1 MALLFTYSTGG
12 ERGGSPRSV
21 HVCLFCSSDF
31 TWASASWKEQTQEQ
45 QESASSGGAG
55 AGGAGAGGASS
66 RGAGAGGAGAG
77 GASSGGDGAGV
88 AGAGGASSGGAGA
101 RGKGTGGAS
110 FEETGAGGTTVA
122 PPHCHERGEQ
132 ERLDVGACVVTS
144 SDVMTAVASLSFTLD
159 SGASQCFFRDH
170 TTVTPLSAL
179 VPVALA
185 DPTSGSAVARSSTT
199 LPCPAVPSGFPTGLY
214 IPSFSRNLVGVG
226 YLQDRGITITF
237 PAHEGTTIC
246 TDDSTG
252 ALLATFTREPH
263 SGLFVLH
270 TASPQVA
277 ESGQVTSSPQVA
289 VSSQVVVSGQVA
301 VPSLVSLASL
311 CHSLP
316 RLHCRALLALP
327 AACAPLRTPPPF
339 VRPLPPSR
347 LSTWT
352 SGALPLRRDLR
363 GSDGRL
369 RLLQVHHGVSSRE
382 EVRGCLA
389 LVRDTSADKLLAR
402 AIPCVFLGFPVDS
415 TDYAFYHLP
424 LHQFLDSRVSHATPQ
439 HSAARQVASPSPLSS
454 SQSPQKP
461 SAFPRQVTVKSG
473 GVGAGGAATRGTR
486 SGGALLR
493 GAGAGGAGTGGASS
507 GGAGAGG
514 AGAGGAS
521 SRGAGA
527 GGAGAGGA
535 SSGGDGAG
543 VAGAGG
549 ASSGGAG
556 ARGKGTG
563 GASFEETGAGGTT
576 HQQRSPQPPLLQ
588 QPFPPV
594 SGLQALGLPSAPPD
608 HSHSPT
614 AYGPTFPPPDLALT
628 VFSPPQSQPS
638 PPVLPHDS
646 TTRCPPRARPSS
658 HFYDLS
664 TVLFCSSPPH
674 APPVSV
680 LTSPLALSL
689 TVSSHPIIDYYRAA
703 RPVVSR
709 VLASLVTDPRA
720 SPSSVSALTAAVAD
734 FASTHHLDFAT
745 RVVAAPPARP
755 LSAGVSGEWAS
766 QWKAAMDSDLASWRS
781 TRTYVDAV
789 PPPRAN
795 VVDGMW
801 LFKVKRPPG
810 SPPVSKA
817 RYVARGSSQREGV
830 DFFQTFAPTP
840 KMTTPWVLL
849 HVAA

>member
-1 MALLFTYSTGG
+1 NRDSSNGSFSSESLSSSGAL
-12 ERGGSPRSV
+12 
-21 HVCLFCSSDF
+21 
-31 TWASASWKEQTQEQ
+31 
-45 QESASSGGAG
+45 SSGGAL
-55 AGGAGAGGASS
+55 SS
-66 RGAGAGGAGAG
+66 N
-77 GASSGGDGAGV
+77 
-88 AGAGGASSGGAGA
+88 
-101 RGKGTGGAS
+101 
-110 FEETGAGGTTVA
+110 
-122 PPHCHERGEQ
+122 
-132 ERLDVGACVVTS
+132 
-144 SDVMTAVASLSFTLD
+144 VMTAVASLSFTLD

-214 IPSFSRNLVGVG
+214 IPSFSRNL
-226 YLQDRGITITF
+226 
-237 PAHEGTTIC
+237 GTTIC

-301 VPSLVSLASL
+301 VPSLVVASCSCRSLSHPTVL
-311 CHSLP
+311 CHHSLGHPSIPRLRSITIQRLVTGLP
-316 RLHCRALLALP
+316 RV
-327 AACAPLRTPPPF
+327 F
-339 VRPLPPSR
+339 VSLPPSP
-347 LSTWT
+347 
-352 SGALPLRRDLR
+352 ALPCTPCVA
-363 GSDGRL
+363 GRL
-369 RLLQVHHGVSSRE
+369 R
-382 EVRGCLA
+382 
-389 LVRDTSADKLLAR
+389 
-402 AIPCVFLGFPVDS
+402 
-415 TDYAFYHLP
+415 
-424 LHQFLDSRVSHATPQ
+424 ATP
-439 HSAARQVASPSPLSS
+439 HSSSLRPATAPFQTLHLDVWGSAPTQGPERSPGSPSFPFPRTLSS
-454 SQSPQKP
+454 SYSHSSGTPAPPMVLPRQSPQKP
-461 SAFPRQVTVKSG
+461 SAFPRQVTVNSG

-576 HQQRSPQPPLLQ
+576 VAPPHCHERGEQ
-588 QPFPPV
+588 ER
-594 SGLQALGLPSAPPD
+594 GLQALGLPSAPPD

-755 LSAGVSGEWAS
+755 LSAGGEWAS

-840 KMTTPWVLL
+840 KMTTPWDRL
-849 HVAA
+849 HEEIWLRRPPGFTDTFPPGTQWSLRRPIYGLRQLPHEWHDTFCSTLHDLGFRPSSADPSLFVRAGSTPFFILVYVDDLVFATVSRAALAEVKSEQQKRHTCTNLGELQRYLGMQITRDRAARTITMTQSQVCGDSERHPEPCFVACS